1 MYQINKLSKKLKLTY
16 IRKNNNFN
24 DHLYILQRSVTYIW
38 LANVAS
44 CDAQTFFNNS
54 IDFCSFD
61 QDPQVQK
68 PLQLINNCYITILVS
83 EKENITIVSNKIEK
97 ENNNKNTKKIYYH
110 YHPFFPFLHQ
120 QQEHKHRQT
129 KT

>member
-68 PLQLINNCYITILVS
+68 PLQLISNCYLTILVRL
-83 EKENITIVSNKIEK
+83 KEITKIIRSVLKLQIIFNLNINIDN
-97 ENNNKNTKKIYYH
+97 
-110 YHPFFPFLHQ
+110 
-120 QQEHKHRQT
+120 
-129 KT
+129 